1 MNTMTYKGYAA
12 RIEFDPEDHVFVG
25 HLAGVRD
32 IVGFHGRSVDEL
44 EQAFREAVDGYIAA
58 CKKLG
63 QSPERPAS
71 GKLMLRIPPED
82 HAAALRAAE
91 LAGMSLNQWAGE
103 TLRRAADTCSRD
115 LVVRAARRGRK

>member
-1 MNTMTYKGYAA
+1 MNTMSYKGYAA
-12 RIEFDPEDHVFVG
+12 RIEFDPEDRIFVG

-71 GKLMLRIPPED
+71 GKLMLRIPPAD

-103 TLRRAADTCSRD
+103 TLRRAADTC
-115 LVVRAARRGRK
+115 